1 MPLPPL
7 PTRVADAWEMG
18 PAFEKTGSIW
28 SVSAHAGRVLVGG
41 SGLHRLRAG
50 DQRWQ
55 YRELPDGVA
64 FVRKAAQ
71 EPWAPWRQ
79 AVATDEGVAIFVGKE
94 GEGRV
99 AHVRPADE
107 STYVTNLAW
116 GRVGERSALFVL
128 WEDGEV
134 ARLYPEEG
142 DQDVLDLPPM
152 AALAS
157 DSNGFVA
164 MLAWDELS
172 VFVSDG
178 SEKLQFRRI
187 EFPKDWYEALPDQL
201 EDPFHLA
208 VAGKA
213 VALSIGWEGAFVTR
227 DIETM
232 PFEKCEPLA
241 HAGAL
246 AFEGSSPDSALFGAV
261 VTDAFASIVR
271 VDASGN
277 AVRLG
282 DLRPEQ
288 GRAFPFDELA
298 WDATRRRLFAVH
310 RQAGLVVATAPDAKG
325 GKLAAPN

>member
-1 MPLPPL
+1 
-7 PTRVADAWEMG
+7 MG
-18 PAFEKTGSIW
+18 PAFGKTGSIW

-55 YRELPDGVA
+55 YRELPDGVDV
-64 FVRKAAQ
+64 VRKAAQ

-79 AVATDEGVAIFVGKE
+79 AVATDEGVAIFVEKE
-94 GEGRV
+94 GDGRV
-99 AHVRPADE
+99 AHVRPADG
-107 STYVTNLAW
+107 STYVTSLAW
-116 GRVGERSALFVL
+116 GRAGERSALFVL

-134 ARLYPEEG
+134 ARLYPERG

-157 DSNGFVA
+157 DSNGSMA
-164 MLAWDELS
+164 MLAWEELS
-172 VFVSDG
+172 VFVTDG
-178 SEKLQFRRI
+178 SERIQFRRI
-187 EFPKDWYEALPDQL
+187 EFPKDWYDALPEQL
-201 EDPFHLA
+201 DEPFHLA
-208 VAGKA
+208 VAGKQ
-213 VALSIGWEGAFVTR
+213 VALSVGWEGAFVSR

-232 PFEKCEPLA
+232 PFVKSEPLSL
-241 HAGAL
+241 AGAL
-246 AFEGSSPDSALFGAV
+246 AFEGTSPDAALFGAV
-261 VTDAFASIVR
+261 HTESFASIVR

-277 AVRLG
+277 AMRLG
-282 DLRPEQ
+282 DLRPER
-288 GRAFPFDELA
+288 GRAVPFDELA

>member
-1 MPLPPL
+1 
-7 PTRVADAWEMG
+7 MG

-41 SGLHRLRAG
+41 SALHRLRGG

-55 YRELPDGVA
+55 YRELPDGVD
-64 FVRKAAQ
+64 FVRKTAQ

-99 AHVRPADE
+99 AHVRPADG
-107 STYVTNLAW
+107 STYVTNLGW

-134 ARLYPEEG
+134 ARLYPERG

-157 DSNGFVA
+157 DSNGSVA
-164 MLAWDELS
+164 MLAWEELS
-172 VFVSDG
+172 VFVTDG
-178 SEKLQFRRI
+178 SERVRFRRI
-187 EFPKDWYEALPDQL
+187 EFPKDWYDALPDQI
-201 EDPFHLA
+201 DMPFHLA

-232 PFEKCEPLA
+232 PFEKCEPLSL
-241 HAGAL
+241 AGAL
-246 AFEGSSPDSALFGAV
+246 TFEGSSPDSALFGAV
-261 VTDAFASIVR
+261 CTESFASIVR

-277 AVRLG
+277 AMRLG
-282 DLRPEQ
+282 DLRSERGP
-288 GRAFPFDELA
+288 AVPFDELA
-298 WDATRRRLFAVH
+298 WDTTRRRLFAVH